1 MMTLP
6 SMKPTATPLQQTKL
20 YRPLLSRVALRRP
33 RLIALLDSGHN
44 LPLTLVTAPAGSGK
58 TTLLCDWLTTYP
70 GPNAWLSL
78 DESDGD
84 LGVFLSYFVAAIQT
98 AVPGACANVQA
109 MLQAP
114 EQPPPHVLA
123 AALSNAIDSLHDEP
137 ALSMGQ
143 RLVLVL
149 DDYHLLHS
157 QAVNELLITLLR
169 HPSPALRLV
178 LASRSDPA
186 LPLPA
191 LRAHDQLLEV
201 RYQQL
206 RFDEKEAAAYLSQVL
221 ATTPSAETTA
231 ALVQRT
237 EGWITALH
245 LAGLYARHAPNPD
258 DLLSSTQVGDRYAM
272 DYLVDEVLALLP
284 AEIHDFLL
292 QTAILDRLCG
302 PLAERVVGVDDLVGH
317 GRAYL
322 EWLEHANLFIIAL
335 DDQWYRY
342 HQLFQRL
349 LQNRLGQRFSHAQ
362 VAELHRRA
370 SAWFASNGLVE
381 EAIMHAQAAGD
392 EPAVVRIVAAH
403 RHEAMNQE
411 RWQQLDRW
419 LRLMPRRLIDESPE
433 LLLLEAWILQ
443 QQWRFLEVGP
453 LLDRIEASLE
463 AGGPAQPNATSLR
476 AEVDALRSLVS
487 YFRLE
492 GKATAAFANRA
503 LATLPMA
510 YSSVRGLAW
519 LYSAGGLQTQGDMA
533 SARAVL
539 QTGLQEDRHH
549 LNAFPSRV
557 LIGQCVVHWMTA
569 DLADLS
575 LTATHFLRLASERHL
590 SESMWWARLYRGCA
604 AYQRN
609 DLAAAERD
617 FAAVVEQR
625 YIAHSHPFTQSAYGL
640 ASVWQA
646 QGAGEAALALVETVL
661 AYGMEIDNVRVQID
675 AQAFQAWLMLSQ
687 GRQAAALRW
696 ATTVDLNAPLVPM
709 TTFHVAALTLAKVL
723 LSDKAPANLEKVAHL
738 LARLRSHVEGAGNT
752 RFQIEVLALYA
763 LLDDALG
770 RQEAALAHLQ
780 AAVALAQPGGLQR
793 VFIDLGA
800 PMVRLLTQLVR
811 QGRAAS
817 YAAQLL
823 AAFATRPAPPV
834 RPPLPPT
841 ALIEPLTYRE
851 QEVLE
856 LLAQR
861 LSAKEIAQR
870 LVISD
875 RTAKRHTANIYQ
887 KLGVNNRREAI
898 TMANTLGILARTA

>member
-1 MMTLP
+1 MDAAFRLI
-6 SMKPTATPLQQTKL
+6 KTKL
-20 YRPLLSRVALRRP
+20 YRPLPGRETLRRP
-33 RLIALLDSGHN
+33 RLIELLDSGRD
-44 LPLTLVTAPAGSGK
+44 LPLTLLTAPAGSGK

-70 GPNAWLSL
+70 GLSAWLSL
-78 DESDGD
+78 DEGDGD

-98 AVPGACANVQA
+98 AIPGACASVQA
-109 MLQAP
+109 MLQAA
-114 EQPPPHVLA
+114 ELPPQHVLA
-123 AALSNAIDSLHDEP
+123 AALSNEIDSLRAEA
-137 ALSMGQ
+137 ALAAGQ

-157 QAVNELLITLLR
+157 QAVDELLIALLR
-169 HPSPALRLV
+169 HPSPALRLI

-186 LPLPA
+186 LPLA
-191 LRAHDQLLEV
+191 MLRARGQLLEM
-201 RYQQL
+201 RFQQL
-206 RFDEKEAAAYLSQVL
+206 RFDQGESAAYLSQVL
-221 ATTPSAETTA
+221 AIPPSAETTA

-245 LAGLYARHAPNPD
+245 LASLYARHAPDPD
-258 DLLSSTQVGDRYAM
+258 DLLSGAKVGDRYAM

-284 AEIHDFLL
+284 AAIQDFLIK
-292 QTAILDRLCG
+292 TAILGRLCG
-302 PLAERVVGVDDLVGH
+302 PLAEAVVGVDDPVCN

-322 EWLEHANLFIIAL
+322 EWLEHVNLFIIAL

-349 LQNRLGQRFSHAQ
+349 LQSRLREQQSCGQI
-362 VAELHRRA
+362 AELHRRA
-370 SAWFASNGLVE
+370 SAWFASHGLVE
-381 EAIMHAQAAGD
+381 EAIEHALAAGD
-392 EPAVVRIVAAH
+392 EPAAVQIVAAH

-411 RWQQLDRW
+411 HWHLLDRW

-443 QQWRFLEVGP
+443 QQWRFLEIGP
-453 LLDRIEASLE
+453 LLDRVEASLE
-463 AGGPAQPNATSLR
+463 AGGPAPPNATFLR
-476 AEVDALRSLVS
+476 AEVDALRSLVC

-492 GKATAAFANRA
+492 GEATSAFANRA

-557 LIGQCVVHWMTA
+557 LIGQCIVHWMAA

-575 LTATHFLRLASERHL
+575 LAATHFLRLASERHL
-590 SESMWWARLYRGCA
+590 SESIWWARLYRGCA

-609 DLAAAERD
+609 DLAAAEYD

-625 YIAHSHPFTQSAYGL
+625 YIVHSLPFTQSAYGL

-646 QGAGEAALALVETVL
+646 QGAGERARALIESVL
-661 AYGMEIDNVRVQID
+661 AYGMEIDNVRVQTD
-675 AQAFQAWLMLSQ
+675 AHAFQAWLALSQ

-696 ATTVDLNAPLVPM
+696 AATVDLDAPLIPM
-709 TTFHVAALTLAKVL
+709 TTFHVTALALAKVL
-723 LSDKAPANLEKVAHL
+723 LSDKSPASLEKTARL

-752 RFQIEVLALYA
+752 RSQIEVLALYA

-770 RQEAALAHLQ
+770 RQEAALAHLE
-780 AAVALAQPGGLQR
+780 AAVALAQPGGLLR

-800 PMVRLLTQLVR
+800 PMARLLALLVR
-811 QGRAAS
+811 QGGAAS

-823 AAFATRPAPPV
+823 HAFPAPSALPA
-834 RPPLPPT
+834 RPSPPT
-841 ALIEPLTYRE
+841 TVLIEPLTYRE
-851 QEVLE
+851 QEVLD
-856 LLAQR
+856 LLARR
-861 LSAKEIAQR
+861 LSAKEIAQQ

-875 RTAKRHTANIYQ
+875 RTVKRHAANIYQ
-887 KLGVNNRREAI
+887 KLGVNSRQQAV
-898 TMANTLGILARTA
+898 TAAAALGLLRSS